1 MIAAIEI
8 NEVWIAIPSAVVGIG
23 FLIYAL
29 WPSDNGRRISLCF
42 GSFLLVVAA
51 FAYVAADAP
60 SAPSPRPSPV
70 RPDPVVVVP
79 VTPVAGSLA
88 ELVPAEVRGK
98 IGRYY
103 LSLAEVITDAVN
115 LKTTEDLRN
124 AYVSACL
131 LMKKACDL
139 PEGLAGF
146 RDATDKMFRA
156 SVGVETQQL
165 TPAVRDKFTATCRTI
180 AAELGVTQ

>member
-1 MIAAIEI
+1 MIADISI
-8 NEVWIAIPSAVVGIG
+8 NEQWIALPAGLAGLV
-23 FLIYAL
+23 LCLYAL
-29 WPSDNGRRISLCF
+29 WPTKPAQRLALGGGIICF
-42 GSFLLVVAA
+42 ALAIAFLW
-51 FAYVAADAP
+51 FGDAP
-60 SAPSPRPSPV
+60 GRVIPSPV

-79 VTPVAGSLA
+79 VTPVAGGLA